1 MPTAQE
7 EIKILKDEL
16 KDLKKQMSESAESA
30 AKEGEKQAKMTK
42 EEMARMAQNAGEGVR
57 SFVSRKSEQLGNVK
71 DSCEETI
78 KSRPFASTAVAFA
91 GGLLVAS
98 LLSRK

>member
-1 MPTAQE
+1 MSTAQE

-16 KDLKKQMSESAESA
+16 KDLKKQMSENAESA
-30 AKEGEKQAKMTK
+30 AKAGEKQAKMTK
-42 EEMARMAQNAGEGVR
+42 EEMAKMAQNAGEGVR
-57 SFVSRKSEQLGNVK
+57 SFVSRKGEQFGEAK

-78 KSRPFASTAVAFA
+78 KNRPFASTAVAFA